1 MDKLISA
8 YLIGGLDDDSLQELK
23 QWIMASSEN
32 ERYFMQRQEA
42 WFAALSTRKDTLYD
56 KDKAFELFKSRVSAD
71 KVRKTLEEEKVVSHW
86 QKKLF
91 SVFRYA
97 AAVVVLC
104 VVATFFYWKGEEKM
118 KGHFADIVVEAP
130 MGSRT
135 KLYLPDGTLV
145 WLNAGSRLSYSQGF
159 GVEERSVKMFGEA
172 YFEVMRNEDLP
183 FSVYT
188 NDLRVRVLGTKFNFR
203 DYPEDNEVIVS
214 LLEGKVALD
223 NLVKKG
229 EEICLFPNDRAV
241 LDKKSGKIQLERAVA
256 TNAVQWTNGY
266 LFFDEELL
274 PDIVDE
280 LERSYGV
287 RIEIKNEELNTFRF
301 YGNFV
306 RREQSINEVLEALAA
321 TGKVRYEIRETCIV
335 LY

>member
-1 MDKLISA
+1 M
-8 YLIGGLDDDSLQELK
+8 
-23 QWIMASSEN
+23 
-32 ERYFMQRQEA
+32 
-42 WFAALSTRKDTLYD
+42 
-56 KDKAFELFKSRVSAD
+56 
-71 KVRKTLEEEKVVSHW
+71 
-86 QKKLF
+86 
-91 SVFRYA
+91 
-97 AAVVVLC
+97 
-104 VVATFFYWKGEEKM
+104 
-118 KGHFADIVVEAP
+118 
-130 MGSRT
+130 
-135 KLYLPDGTLV
+135 
-145 WLNAGSRLSYSQGF
+145 
-159 GVEERSVKMFGEA
+159 
-172 YFEVMRNEDLP
+172 
-183 FSVYT
+183 
-188 NDLRVRVLGTKFNFR
+188 
-203 DYPEDNEVIVS
+203 IVS